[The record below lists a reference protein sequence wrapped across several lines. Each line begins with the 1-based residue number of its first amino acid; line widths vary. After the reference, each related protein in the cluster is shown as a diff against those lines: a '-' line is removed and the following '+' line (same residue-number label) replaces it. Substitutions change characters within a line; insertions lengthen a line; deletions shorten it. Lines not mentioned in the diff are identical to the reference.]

1 MGIINY
7 EPGDYLLIDK
17 DEKII
22 AISGNGHFDDI
33 EKEIPLP
40 IELSEP
46 YFIVKVLTIQ
56 NVNRRN

>member
-22 AISGNGHFDDI
+22 AISGNGDFDDT
-33 EKEIPLP
+33 EKEIIPV
-40 IELSEP
+40 ELGEP
-46 YFIVKVLTIQ
+46 YFIVKVLTVQ
-56 NVNRRN
+56 NVDRRN

>member
-22 AISGNGHFDDI
+22 AISGNGDFDDT
-33 EKEIPLP
+33 EKEITPV
-40 IELSEP
+40 ELSEP

-56 NVNRRN
+56 NVDRRN

>member
-22 AISGNGHFDDI
+22 AISGNGDFDDT
-33 EKEIPLP
+33 EKEIAPV
-40 IELSEP
+40 ELSEP
-46 YFIVKVLTIQ
+46 YFIVKVLTVQ
-56 NVNRRN
+56 NIDRRN